1 MTATGIAAGQA
12 VAWADEMRLG
22 LHGQVRRR
30 WAPRGAKLRQRVQ
43 VRYVWR
49 YLALA
54 VDPAGR
60 LRWRW
65 LERFRK
71 EPVAETIAAWQ
82 ADGVGALVWD
92 SAPSHRAALVR
103 GVGLPLVALPPY
115 APELNPAERVFEE
128 LRRAAE
134 GVVYADIAAKVA
146 AVDAALVDLA
156 SDPARVRRLVGWG
169 WITDALAQLPA

>member
-1 MTATGIAAGQA
+1 M
-12 VAWADEMRLG
+12 AWADEMRLG
-22 LHGQVRRR
+22 LHGQTRRR
-30 WAPRGAKLRQRVQ
+30 WTPRGVKLRQKVE

-54 VDPAGR
+54 VDPAGH

-71 EPVAETIAAWQ
+71 EPVAETVAAWR

-92 SAPSHRAALVR
+92 GAPSHRSALVR
-103 GVGLPLVALPPY
+103 AVGLPLVALPPY

-128 LRRAAE
+128 LRRAVE
-134 GVVYADIAAKVA
+134 GCVYADIEAKVA
-146 AVDAALVDLA
+146 AVEAVLARLAA
-156 SDPARVRRLVGWG
+156 DPARLRHLVGWS
-169 WITDALAQLPA
+169 WISQALDQLSA

>member
-1 MTATGIAAGQA
+1 VAAGQV

-30 WAPRGAKLRQRVQ
+30 WTPRGVKLRQKVQ

-54 VDPAGR
+54 VDPTGH

-71 EPVAETIAAWQ
+71 EPVAETIAAWR
-82 ADGVGALVWD
+82 ADGLAGLVWD
-92 SAPSHRAALVR
+92 SAPSHRSALVR
-103 GVGLPLVALPPY
+103 AVGLPLVALPPY

-128 LRRAAE
+128 LRRTAE
-134 GVVYADIAAKVA
+134 GLVYADIDAKVA
-146 AVDAALVDLA
+146 AVDAALANLA
-156 SDPARVRRLVGWG
+156 ADPARVRRLVGWN
-169 WITDALAQLPA
+169 WITDALARLPA